1 MDSHA
6 RRRIAVV
13 STGGTIANTPDGR
26 LSIDDVIDTIE
37 VRHPA
42 LALRERF
49 DLVVEEV
56 EREAAEAF
64 TPLTWLGIG
73 GAVQRWADRDDIDG
87 VLVTHGTY
95 TVEETAYFLH
105 LTADTAKPL
114 VLTCSQRKHSTLG
127 NDGDHNLVDALRV
140 AAAVD
145 AAGSGALLVVNEE
158 VHSGRDVVKVS
169 RRPGG
174 FVSPALG
181 PLGSVDEDRVSL
193 YRRPTRRHTST
204 SDLRRI
210 TPGAIPVVEVVA
222 AHPGA
227 SAATIEE
234 AVARG
239 AEGIVIQGYAFSGR
253 PGPDQLA
260 AAEHAVDQ
268 GVAVVLASRG
278 GEGRIPVP
286 AVKDGLVRADNLATS
301 KAFVL
306 LTAAL
311 AAGVEGRDALQ
322 ALFDTH

>member
-1 MDSHA
+1 MTRDG

-37 VRHPA
+37 TRHPA
-42 LALRERF
+42 VVIRDRF
-49 DLVVEEV
+49 ELVVEEV

-64 TPLTWLGIG
+64 TPQTWLGIAA
-73 GAVQRWADRDDIDG
+73 AVQRWSDRDDIDA

-105 LTADTAKPL
+105 LTVDTVKPL

-140 AAAVD
+140 ASDPA
-145 AAGSGALLVVNEE
+145 AAGLGALLVVHEE

-174 FVSPALG
+174 FSSPALG

-193 YRRPTRRHTST
+193 YRRPIRQHTAT
-204 SDLRRI
+204 SELRRKA
-210 TPGAIPVVEVVA
+210 PAVMPAVEVVA

-227 SAATIEE
+227 TAATVDA

-239 AEGIVIQGYAFSGR
+239 AAGIVIQGYAFSGR
-253 PGPDQLA
+253 PGPEQLA
-260 AAEHAVDQ
+260 AAEQAAEQ

-286 AVKDGLVRADNLATS
+286 AVKDRFVRADNLATS

-306 LTAAL
+306 LTTAL
-311 AAGVEGRDALQ
+311 AAGIEGRDALQ
-322 ALFDTH
+322 AVFDTH

>member
-1 MDSHA
+1 MTRDG

-37 VRHPA
+37 TRHPA
-42 LALRERF
+42 VVIRDRF
-49 DLVVEEV
+49 ELVVEEV

-64 TPLTWLGIG
+64 TPQTWLGIAA
-73 GAVQRWADRDDIDG
+73 AVQRWSDRDDIDA

-105 LTADTAKPL
+105 LTVDTVKPL

-140 AAAVD
+140 ASDPA
-145 AAGSGALLVVNEE
+145 AAGLGALLVVHEE

-174 FVSPALG
+174 FSSPALG

-193 YRRPTRRHTST
+193 YRRP
-204 SDLRRI
+204 
-210 TPGAIPVVEVVA
+210 
-222 AHPGA
+222 
-227 SAATIEE
+227 
-234 AVARG
+234 
-239 AEGIVIQGYAFSGR
+239 R
-253 PGPDQLA
+253 PGPEQLA
-260 AAEHAVDQ
+260 AAEQAAEQ

-286 AVKDGLVRADNLATS
+286 AVKDRLVRADNLATS

-306 LTAAL
+306 LTTAL
-311 AAGVEGRDALQ
+311 AAGIEGRDALQ
-322 ALFDTH
+322 DVFDTH